1 VNFHTKFRKISSSA
15 PQAVADVLGE
25 KVTASSDGDDEGEKA
40 HKVHK
45 KKVMTVR
52 SAVCAPSVYLVYT
65 QHVPESEM
73 TLCYSFAFLLLD
85 C

>member
-1 VNFHTKFRKISSSA
+1 MNYDTKFRKIFPCA

-52 SAVCAPSVYLVYT
+52 SAVCAPSVYPVCT
-65 QHVPESEM
+65 
-73 TLCYSFAFLLLD
+73 
-85 C
+85 